1 MKLRHLMTP
10 LALCLAALPA
20 AAEEDRQETRLPE
33 ASWETRF
40 MGVWAEDGQCDDP
53 EKVWALS
60 TNAVQMGRLNCNA
73 IGKMTWSEDALK
85 VPLSECREDERPV
98 RARTL
103 LFREGPDETLVV
115 TSADSEDDETIRLGI
130 CAD

>member
-1 MKLRHLMTP
+1 MKLRHLIKP

-33 ASWETRF
+33 DSWQTRF
-40 MGVWAEDGQCDDP
+40 MGVWAEDGRCDDP
-53 EKVWALS
+53 GKVWALS
-60 TNAVQMGRLNCNA
+60 TNAVQMGRLNCSA
-73 IGKMTWSEDALK
+73 IGKMTWSGDALK
-85 VPLSECREDERPV
+85 VPLSECREDEQPV

-115 TSADSEDDETIRLGI
+115 TSGEPGDAETMRLGF
-130 CAD
+130 CRD